1 MTDHDLFP
9 DPQHKDQ
16 KPAAT
21 PQTHNGGNTNGN
33 RNGGPKPRCPDRRPK
48 GIHPMRKR
56 TISITPESDRLAM
69 NEMHRRGLPS
79 VSAFIEHAIA
89 KEARHREQPEEADL
103 FQLLNQMC
111 VSLSRIERESAERDV
126 LAFELLAGVAR
137 TQFALL
143 PTPAEDERQARI
155 AHANQQFEKLLDAIG
170 RRVESGQTT
179 LSQMPDPPAVGDA
192 PASEENLSPA
202 EAGVGMTHGQV

>member
-9 DPQHKDQ
+9 DPHHKDRN
-16 KPAAT
+16 PAAT
-21 PQTHNGGNTNGN
+21 PNSRNNGN
-33 RNGGPKPRCPDRRPK
+33 KNGGPKPRCPDRRPK

-56 TISITPESDRLAM
+56 TISLTPESDRLAE
-69 NEMHRRGLPS
+69 NEAHRRGLPS

-89 KEARHREQPEEADL
+89 KEARHKEQPEEAN
-103 FQLLNQMC
+103 LL
-111 VSLSRIERESAERDV
+111 SLLGELRLSLGRIERESAERDV

-143 PTPAEDERQARI
+143 PAPAEDERQDRI
-155 AHANQQFEKLLDAIG
+155 THANRQFEKLLDAVG

-192 PASEENLSPA
+192 NAREENLPPA
-202 EAGVGMTHGQV
+202 EADVGVRHEQV

>member
-9 DPQHKDQ
+9 DPHHKDQ
-16 KPAAT
+16 KLSAT
-21 PQTHNGGNTNGN
+21 SNNVNGGHK
-33 RNGGPKPRCPDRRPK
+33 NGGPKPRCPDRRPK

-56 TISITPESDRLAM
+56 TISLTHESDRLAE
-69 NEMHRRGLPS
+69 NETHRRGLPS

-89 KEARHREQPEEADL
+89 KEARHKEQPEEVDL
-103 FQLLNQMC
+103 LHLLDE
-111 VSLSRIERESAERDV
+111 VRLSLARIERESAERDV

-155 AHANQQFEKLLDAIG
+155 AHANQQFEKLLDAVG
-170 RRVESGQTT
+170 RRVESGQAT
-179 LSQMPDPPAVGDA
+179 LSQMPDPPAVNDA

-202 EAGVGMTHGQV
+202 EARVGMTHEQV

>member
-9 DPQHKDQ
+9 DPHHKDQ
-16 KPAAT
+16 NAAAT
-21 PQTHNGGNTNGN
+21 PHTRNGGKNNGN
-33 RNGGPKPRCPDRRPK
+33 RNGGQKPRCPDRRPK

-56 TISITPESDRLAM
+56 TISLTHESDRLAE
-69 NEMHRRGLPS
+69 NETHRRGLPS

-89 KEARHREQPEEADL
+89 KEARHKEQPEEFDL
-103 FQLLNQMC
+103 LHLLDE
-111 VSLSRIERESAERDV
+111 VRLSLARIERESAERDV

-155 AHANQQFEKLLDAIG
+155 AHANQQFEKLLDAVG

-179 LSQMPDPPAVGDA
+179 LSQMPDPPAVSDA
-192 PASEENLSPA
+192 PASEENISPA
-202 EAGVGMTHGQV
+202 DAGVGMTHEQV